1 MRQFDAWRGL
11 VGAAAFWWVFTL
23 AASAAQTLRNAMQR
37 ELIGSLGAVGAS
49 QVRFLFGLP
58 FALLF
63 LAVAALT
70 TGAPM
75 PAIGAAT
82 LGWTMIGASTQIV
95 ATALMLAAMQQRS
108 FVVVVA
114 ATKTEAAQVAM
125 FSLVFLGERPS
136 SVVLGAIVLATL
148 GVWLMSGKSMGQA
161 ASGGWKPLAMGLVS
175 ASFFAMAAIGFRA
188 GVRAVDS
195 PSYFMAAS
203 LVLALGLAMQTAI
216 LFAWL
221 AVFDRAGIAAILKVW
236 RPSLFAGFMG
246 AFASQLW
253 FIAFA
258 MSDAARVRTL
268 ALVEVLFAQAV
279 SLKLFR
285 EPPTLLETL
294 GVALIVAAAALLVSG
309 AG

>member
-1 MRQFDAWRGL
+1 
-11 VGAAAFWWVFTL
+11 VGAASFWWVFTL

-37 ELIGSLGAVGAS
+37 ELIGSLGPAGAS

-63 LAVAALT
+63 FAVAALT
-70 TGAPM
+70 TGAPL
-75 PAIGAAT
+75 PAVGAPTVIWAA
-82 LGWTMIGASTQIV
+82 IGASTQIV
-95 ATALMLAAMQQRS
+95 ATALMLAAMQRRS

-114 ATKTEAAQVAM
+114 ATKTEAAQVAA

-136 SVVLGAIVLATL
+136 SAVLGAIGLATL
-148 GVWLMSGKSMGQA
+148 GVWLMSGRSLGQA
-161 ASGGWKPLAMGLVS
+161 ASGGWKPLLMGLAS
-175 ASFFAMAAIGFRA
+175 ASFFALAAIGFRA
-188 GVRAVDS
+188 GVRALDT
-195 PSYFMAAS
+195 PSYFLAAS
-203 LVLALGLAMQTAI
+203 LVLVLGLAMQTAI

-221 AVFDRAGIAAILKVW
+221 ALFDRAGIGAILKVW

-246 AFASQLW
+246 SFASQLW

-268 ALVEVLFAQAV
+268 ALVEVLFAQAL
-279 SLKLFR
+279 SMKLFR
-285 EPPTLLETL
+285 EPPTPLETL
-294 GVALIVAAAALLVSG
+294 GVALIVAAAALLVGG